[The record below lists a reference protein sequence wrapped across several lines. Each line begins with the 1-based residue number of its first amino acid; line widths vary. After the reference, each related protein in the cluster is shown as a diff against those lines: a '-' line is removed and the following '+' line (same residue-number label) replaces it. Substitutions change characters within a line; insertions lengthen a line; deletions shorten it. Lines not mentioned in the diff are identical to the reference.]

1 MGHRIFSQQNEAAQ
15 SPPLLAGFAP
25 FGLDIIHFVPR
36 KVWSV
41 TQKLNVIPASIVDR
55 NIACASTLPSKYYTV
70 PDLLAEETRSIFW
83 LTWQIVG
90 RSELVRDPGH
100 YITTDLLG
108 EPLLVVRGSDGVLR
122 GFYNVCRH
130 RAGPPAAGCGSRKV
144 FRCGYH
150 GWTYGLDGRLL
161 NAPEMEGVQNFS
173 ADELRLRSIQVGEWE
188 GLVFVNL
195 DPGAEPLIEALR
207 ELPGQAGKYRFGD
220 MRLRGRREY
229 HMQCNWKV
237 YIDNYLE
244 GYHLPSVHPSL
255 NRELDYNSYE
265 TTLFAKHSL
274 QASPIRGPE
283 NESTVDRRYKQADGD
298 LSAEYFWIFPNWML
312 NCYPDNVSLNIVLPT
327 GLETCVAIF
336 EWYFPPDQETT
347 IEETMRFSDEIQLE
361 DGNICEVVH
370 RNLKSQ
376 SYETGR
382 YSAKQE
388 TGVHHFHL
396 LYSEAIHSGE

>member
-1 MGHRIFSQQNEAAQ
+1 M
-15 SPPLLAGFAP
+15 
-25 FGLDIIHFVPR
+25 
-36 KVWSV
+36 
-41 TQKLNVIPASIVDR
+41 TQKLHVIPASIVDP
-55 NIACASTLPSKYYTV
+55 NIACASTLPSSYYTA
-70 PDLLAEETRSIFW
+70 PDLLAEEKGSIFW
-83 LTWQIVG
+83 RTWQIVG
-90 RSELVRDPGH
+90 RSEQVRNPGD
-100 YITTDLLG
+100 YITVDLLG
-108 EPLLVVRGSDGVLR
+108 EPLLVARGGEGMLR

-130 RAGPPAAGCGSRKV
+130 RAGPPAEGCGSRKV

-173 ADELRLRSIQVGEWE
+173 AEELRLRPIQIGEWE
-188 GLVFVNL
+188 GQVFVNL
-195 DPGAEPLIEALR
+195 DPDALPLREALG
-207 ELPGQAGKYRFGD
+207 ELPQQAAKYNFGE
-220 MRLRGRREY
+220 MRLCGRRDY
-229 HMQCNWKV
+229 HMHCNWKV

-283 NESTVDRRYKQADGD
+283 NESTVDRRYKQAAGD

-327 GLETCVAIF
+327 GPETCVAIF
-336 EWYFPPDQETT
+336 EWYFPPEQAEASG
-347 IEETMRFSDEIQLE
+347 ETMKFSDEIQLE
-361 DGNICEVVH
+361 DGHICEVVH

-376 SYETGR
+376 SYDTGR
-382 YSAKQE
+382 YSVKQE
-388 TGVHHFHL
+388 KGVHHFHL
-396 LYSEAIHSGE
+396 LYSEAIHADR